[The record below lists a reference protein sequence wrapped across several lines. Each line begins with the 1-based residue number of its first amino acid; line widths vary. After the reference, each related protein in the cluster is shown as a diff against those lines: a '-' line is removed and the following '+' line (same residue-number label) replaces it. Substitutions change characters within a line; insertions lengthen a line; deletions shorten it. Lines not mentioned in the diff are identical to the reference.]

1 MTDLLVIAP
10 HPDDEVL
17 GCGATMARYLREG
30 KSVAVVWVGEG
41 GWDKAYKP
49 TEDHS
54 TLVFRAM
61 LALGPGVHTGL
72 LRFSEDQR
80 FETHPRA
87 VLADE
92 IAGYV
97 GRWQPRTVLLPFYG
111 DVNLDHRVTFEAAM
125 VACRP
130 TRSFIR
136 RIACYETASSTE
148 WGAIHPFRPNWYVE
162 VSADDLRRKNAAL
175 EVYGDQMR
183 EPPHPRNVQ
192 TAHTRIMARGSE
204 VCAQYAEAFQLV
216 REVDRL

>member
-30 KSVAVVWVGEG
+30 KSVAVFYVGFGGFPGTEG
-41 GWDKAYKP
+41 YNVS
-49 TEDHS
+49 ES
-54 TLVFRAM
+54 AM
-61 LALGPGVHTGL
+61 SALSPPAWNCWKIRRHEGYA
-72 LRFSEDQR
+72 DQR
-80 FETHPRA
+80 FEMESRA
-87 VLADE
+87 EMADF
-92 IAGYV
+92 IADFIDEV
-97 GRWQPRTVLLPFYG
+97 RPRTVLLPFYG

-130 TRSFIR
+130 MRKFIR